1 MSSSLTCNG
10 NLTKADSKRP
20 LQNLWNQSV
29 KIGCAMRHGVV
40 DLSAPEAPNNP
51 IWIIWAIIKPII
63 MRRWTSGQKDAPL
76 SYFWSYTLIILQKE
90 IDQIMRFLQDIL
102 SIEFYQL
109 KVQEN

>member
-1 MSSSLTCNG
+1 
-10 NLTKADSKRP
+10 
-20 LQNLWNQSV
+20 
-29 KIGCAMRHGVV
+29 
-40 DLSAPEAPNNP
+40 
-51 IWIIWAIIKPII
+51 

-90 IDQIMRFLQDIL
+90 IKNRNTNQIMRFVQDIL